1 MKRNKEDNSL
11 RIHIGKLWNSGEGTV
26 EKFSLDVPVVFEDP
40 ELKAKSNFSADLML
54 IKLKEEISVVVSDG
68 RITLDSV
75 CEKCL
80 GRFDNL
86 IEIREAEREFM
97 GNRKAA
103 KPVPGESFFIDFT
116 DMSIDLK
123 EMIRQEIFLHFP
135 LISVCSKSCK
145 GICPV
150 CGQNRNKKKCDCRVE
165 EAQINKPFKDLKK
178 LMSK

>member
-1 MKRNKEDNSL
+1 L
-11 RIHIGKLWNSGEGTV
+11 RINIGKLWNSGDGTV

-40 ELKAKSNFSADLML
+40 ELKAKGNFSADVML
-54 IKLKEEISVVVSDG
+54 IKLKEEVSAVITNG
-68 RITLDSV
+68 QITLDSV

-80 GRFDNL
+80 GKFGQKVK
-86 IEIREAEREFM
+86 IPEAEREFM

-103 KPVPGESFFIDFT
+103 KPEPGETFYVDFT
-116 DMSIDLK
+116 DMTIDLK

-178 LMSK
+178 LMTK